1 MVLFNK
7 SDFLNE
13 DQRRHWAEYFKKRND
28 GLKVVFFSALGE
40 AIVKDDG
47 KDNSDEVR
55 RTMAFLNACSVLVFG
70 IFQCHSMGKAY
81 ELLLDFRDLFVFNA
95 SIGNSGVPVKCG
107 VLNYRPDVSIPS
119 VAQ

>member
-55 RTMAFLNACSVLVFG
+55 RTMAFLNALLNACSVLVFG
-70 IFQCHSMGKAY
+70 TLLFSAIRWGKHHS
-81 ELLLDFRDLFVFNA
+81 L
-95 SIGNSGVPVKCG
+95 
-107 VLNYRPDVSIPS
+107 
-119 VAQ
+119 